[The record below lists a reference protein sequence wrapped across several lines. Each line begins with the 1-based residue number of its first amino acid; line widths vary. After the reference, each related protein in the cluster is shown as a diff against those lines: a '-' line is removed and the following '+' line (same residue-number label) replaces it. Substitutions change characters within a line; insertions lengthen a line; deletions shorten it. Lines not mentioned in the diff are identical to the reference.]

1 MFLVQRELLG
11 LAVNTDERALLVD
24 SISTSTFDAL
34 KQAIFDNFQYDLTPS
49 GPFNPF
55 SNTSLTQQ
63 INQEMRD
70 LKNVAGLLD
79 QTSSLS
85 PQEKFKLLAERLAVT
100 FVSIEEESKEA
111 GVFAGSRLK
120 AIKEMRDK
128 LNGDSGLMF
137 DEYVQ
142 QLRRALYEAK
152 YKKPDIGLGIQVNYK
167 ALIHPVQ
174 NLMDGRVNRATVL
187 KTDLM
192 VCINSINGLMNVP
205 MTQWAVEKYKKIDAS
220 IPERIKIKLFL
231 LAAVATV
238 WGLHHTIAHAIDAA
252 MTHAKAAAGHH
263 GVGLGSTGL
272 DLPTPAPAPGTATA
286 GHGIATAIEGGF
298 TALVGCVGA
307 LLKGCEDANCSDLCK
322 CDCGGCADCL
332 SGCSDGLGSLCNS
345 ITNCLGQIASCELA
359 SCHMLETLSSCLGHL
374 CESFANCCCAPTPQ
388 IGSLY
393 YNSSTNNNCCFW
405 DVNYYSTSTSRGNNY
420 SVIGS
425 GDDNGSSCCDFSR
438 KPHSDR
444 MLAAQIQ
451 ARYSL
456 SMV

>member
-1 MFLVQRELLG
+1 MSRRNG
-11 LAVNTDERALLVD
+11 LAVNERALLVD
-24 SISTSTFDAL
+24 SISTFDAL
-34 KQAIFDNFQYDLTPS
+34 KQAIFDNFQYDLAPS

-63 INQEMRD
+63 INQEIQD
-70 LKNVAGLLD
+70 LKDVATLIH
-79 QTSSLS
+79 QTAS

-100 FVSIEEESKEA
+100 FVSIDEESKEA
-111 GVFAGSRLK
+111 GVSVGSRLK

-137 DEYVQ
+137 DDYVQ

-192 VCINSINGLMNVP
+192 VCINGSNGLVTVP

-220 IPERIKIKLFL
+220 IRERIKIKLFL
-231 LAAVATV
+231 LAVVATV

-252 MTHAKAAAGHH
+252 MMHAKAAAGHH

-272 DLPTPAPAPGTATA
+272 DLPTPTPTPGTATA

-307 LLKGCEDANCSDLCK
+307 LLKGCEDAD
-322 CDCGGCADCL
+322 
-332 SGCSDGLGSLCNS
+332 
-345 ITNCLGQIASCELA
+345 
-359 SCHMLETLSSCLGHL
+359 
-374 CESFANCCCAPTPQ
+374 
-388 IGSLY
+388 
-393 YNSSTNNNCCFW
+393 
-405 DVNYYSTSTSRGNNY
+405 
-420 SVIGS
+420 
-425 GDDNGSSCCDFSR
+425 
-438 KPHSDR
+438 
-444 MLAAQIQ
+444 
-451 ARYSL
+451 
-456 SMV
+456 